1 MPDSLLFR
9 ITNNKE
15 GTMHKYILFTFFS
28 FIAVLS
34 VLLLPLTATADE
46 LSRASMLSYTCAG
59 CHGTDGISP
68 GSIPSIACKSA
79 DTIEKALKEYRDGK
93 RFSTVM
99 GRHVKG
105 YTDQE
110 IQLIAGF
117 YGTYCNKPAKY

>member
-1 MPDSLLFR
+1 MRLTKRRICIPLLGLAA
-9 ITNNKE
+9 I
-15 GTMHKYILFTFFS
+15 
-28 FIAVLS
+28 
-34 VLLLPLTATADE
+34 LLLPLSAGADE
-46 LSRASMLSYTCAG
+46 LSRAAMLSYTCAG
-59 CHGTDGISP
+59 CHGTDGVSP

-117 YGTYCNKPAKY
+117 FGTYCNKSAKN

>member
-1 MPDSLLFR
+1 MRRSIVTR
-9 ITNNKE
+9 
-15 GTMHKYILFTFFS
+15 
-28 FIAVLS
+28 FIAPMGILGIM
-34 VLLLPLTATADE
+34 LLPTSVSADE

-79 DTIEKALKEYRDGK
+79 DTIEKALKEYRSGK

-117 YGTYCNKPAKY
+117 FGTYCNKPTKN

>member
-1 MPDSLLFR
+1 MKAKMKTVSGHVPLIVIGVVVVIGYVLMYSPSV
-9 ITNNKE
+9 
-15 GTMHKYILFTFFS
+15 FS
-28 FIAVLS
+28 
-34 VLLLPLTATADE
+34 DE
-46 LSRASMLSYTCAG
+46 LSRAAMLSYTCAG

-68 GSIPSIACKSA
+68 GSIPSIACKSPE
-79 DTIEKALKEYRDGK
+79 TIETALKEYRDGK

-117 YGTYCNKPAKY
+117 FGTYCKEPDRSKK

>member
-1 MPDSLLFR
+1 MRKISLSAF
-9 ITNNKE
+9 
-15 GTMHKYILFTFFS
+15 FTL
-28 FIAVLS
+28 IGVLS
-34 VLLLPLTATADE
+34 VALLPLTATADE

-59 CHGTDGISP
+59 CHGTDGVSP

-117 YGTYCNKPAKY
+117 FGTYCNKPVKN